1 MKTLILLVALLM
13 TAPVHAEQNLFN
25 VLVQDKSLVKDIRSE
40 GDNVWI
46 KLASANLTDEVTVR
60 ISNKDK
66 EFYRTWFNGNVDLES
81 KGFRGRDVWS
91 DRVQTEASYIEYWL
105 NGTLVLHLQRK

>member
-1 MKTLILLVALLM
+1 MKTLILLIGLLM
-13 TAPVHAEQNLFN
+13 IAPVHAEQNLFS
-25 VLVQDKSLVKDIRSE
+25 VLVQDKSVVRDIRSE

-46 KLASANLTDEVTVR
+46 KLAPENLTDEVTVR

-66 EFYRTWFNGNVDLES
+66 ELYRAWFNGNVDLES

-91 DRVQTEASYIEYWL
+91 DRVQTKANYIEYWF

>member
-1 MKTLILLVALLM
+1 MKTLILLIGLLM
-13 TAPVHAEQNLFN
+13 MAPVHAEQDLFS
-25 VLVQDKSLVKDIRSE
+25 VLVQDQSLVRDIRSE

-46 KLASANLTDEVTVR
+46 KLAEAYLANEVTVR

-66 EFYRTWFNGNVDLES
+66 ELYRTWFNGNVDLKS

-91 DRVQTEASYIEYWL
+91 DRVQTEASYIEYWF
-105 NGTLVLHLQRK
+105 NGTLVLHLKRQ